1 MKTSGTN
8 SVFARL
14 SLRTRIVIALNAFAV
29 MPMLILAIALSF
41 QIDVFKQAQL
51 DRFKSMAIQVG
62 DVIDRNLFE
71 RYGDVQA
78 FGYNAAAFEPTNW
91 RRPANDNP
99 LVEAMDRYM
108 VNYGLY
114 KLMILVSPE
123 GNVLAVNSK
132 AADGNPLNTADIYNK
147 TYKDAGWLRAVLANK
162 FLNGKDGLTGTF
174 VDQPQRYAE
183 LASLY
188 PDDDF
193 AIVFAAPVS
202 DSSGKVVGVWANF
215 AGMGLV
221 EDIATAA
228 HEQFEEGGVDN
239 VDVTILDAGK
249 TVLSHFDHHKL
260 NSAGKYVRDWNVIGR
275 TNLNAFG
282 AELFKSVQS
291 NKSGAIDSVHGLK
304 KTPHV
309 SGFALSAGAYSFPG
323 LGWTVLLQLP
333 SDQVFSDLR
342 QVELVIVLVIVAA
355 LGISAAFGLWFGGSL
370 TRPIKR

>member
-1 MKTSGTN
+1 
-8 SVFARL
+8 
-14 SLRTRIVIALNAFAV
+14 
-29 MPMLILAIALSF
+29 MLILAIALSF

-51 DRFKSMAIQVG
+51 DRFKRMAIQVG

-147 TYKDAGWLRAVLANK
+147 TYKDASWLRAVLANK

-202 DSSGKVVGVWANF
+202 DSSGKVIGVWANF

-260 NSAGKYVRDWNVIGR
+260 KAPRRLEWN
-275 TNLNAFG
+275 
-282 AELFKSVQS
+282 
-291 NKSGAIDSVHGLK
+291 
-304 KTPHV
+304 
-309 SGFALSAGAYSFPG
+309 
-323 LGWTVLLQLP
+323 
-333 SDQVFSDLR
+333 
-342 QVELVIVLVIVAA
+342 
-355 LGISAAFGLWFGGSL
+355 
-370 TRPIKR
+370 